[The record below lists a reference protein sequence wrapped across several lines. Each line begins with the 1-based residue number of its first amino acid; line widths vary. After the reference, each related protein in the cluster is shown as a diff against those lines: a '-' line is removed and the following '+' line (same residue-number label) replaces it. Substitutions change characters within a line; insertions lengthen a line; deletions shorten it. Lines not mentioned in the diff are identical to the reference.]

1 MKNTALSINF
11 EIDLKN
17 LAVVASG
24 NNIISSSADNYLFD
38 VFLSDSDLRSTS
50 GTSTVVG
57 NSLAISSDLTVGLI
71 AQTTSPTII
80 SGSVDLTLPTSS
92 CTIYTNVCVQLS
104 VASAGEYE
112 DADTSDS
119 SNIFCIDIS
128 TRMYCDPGIY
138 SIVNSLCLLDYL
150 TSVTNKWIIN

>member
-1 MKNTALSINF
+1 MRNTALSINF

-38 VFLSDSDLRSTS
+38 VFLSDADLRSTS

-71 AQTTSPTII
+71 AQATSPAII

-92 CTIYTNVCVQLS
+92 CTIHTNVCVQLS
-104 VASAGEYE
+104 VGADGEFD

-119 SNIFCIDIS
+119 SNVFCIDIS
-128 TRMYCDPGIY
+128 TRMYCDPGMY
-138 SIVNSLCLLDYL
+138 C
-150 TSVTNKWIIN
+150 